1 MSDDRKKKGAQDRSR
16 INTGEDYEVRYWSK
30 KFGVSPEKLKAAVK
44 KVGNSAAAVQQ
55 ELSQ

>member
-1 MSDDRKKKGAQDRSR
+1 MNERRPKEKRRAG
-16 INTGEDYEVRYWSK
+16 INTGEDYEGRYWSK
-30 KFGVSPEKLKAAVK
+30 KFGVSPEKLNVK